1 MHKGKTLKNKMIQF
15 LLLLSLSFNIVHA
28 SVIAIEDDCTHE
40 TAVEYSMEQHHDTDC
55 EDLCDMHHLFHF
67 MAIINSSDI
76 VFHTSHYKN
85 VLLHK
90 ATHYTPP
97 FQITLVKPPI
107 V

>member
-1 MHKGKTLKNKMIQF
+1 MIQF

-40 TAVEYSMEQHHDTDC
+40 VAVEFTLEQHHDTEC

-76 VFHTSHYKN
+76 VFYTPHYKS

-90 ATHYTPP
+90 ATHYTAPYKR
-97 FQITLVKPPI
+97 TTVKPPI
-107 V
+107 G